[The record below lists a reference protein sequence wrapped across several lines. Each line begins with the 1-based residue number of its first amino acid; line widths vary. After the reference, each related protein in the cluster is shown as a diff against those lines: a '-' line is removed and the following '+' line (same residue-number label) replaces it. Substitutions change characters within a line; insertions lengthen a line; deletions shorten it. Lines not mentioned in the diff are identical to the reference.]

1 MKIKKEYVIVAVVLV
16 ALVAYLVFHSPD
28 RTRYQLPVMPE
39 VDKET
44 ISKIEISKSG
54 ETIVINKKDKK
65 WFIGPKEYPADSAK
79 IKDMLDLLAK
89 FTHTALVSESKNYKR
104 YDLSDDKKIE
114 VKAWSGEELSRQFEI
129 GKEASTYSHTFTKLP
144 GDFKVYQSKGNY
156 RSKFGKDAD
165 ELRNKVIMSFDK
177 AEIKKIRV
185 FKDKE
190 WIELTRIEEEDKKG
204 AAWEDKDG
212 KKADSKKIG
221 ELLNILSTMSGEEY
235 IEDRKKEDLKD
246 PIYIYELTGKKEY
259 TLSIFAKDDKGDKES
274 KKYPSIS
281 SENSYPFIL
290 HEYDVNRMKEKLEQ
304 EKKKADS

>member
-1 MKIKKEYVIVAVVLV
+1 MKIKKEYVILAVVLV
-16 ALVAYLVFHSPD
+16 ALVAYLVFHSSD
-28 RTRYQLPVMPE
+28 RSRYQLPSMPE
-39 VDKET
+39 VESET
-44 ISKIEISKSG
+44 ISKVEISRSG
-54 ETIVINKKDKK
+54 KTVLLNKKDKK
-65 WFIGPKEYPADSAK
+65 WFIGPKEYPADEAK
-79 IKDMLDLLAK
+79 IKDMLELIGTV
-89 FTHTALVSESKNYKR
+89 THTALVSESKNYKR

-114 VKAWSGEELSRQFEI
+114 IKAWAGEKLIRHLEV
-129 GKEASTYSHTFTKLP
+129 GKEASTYSHTFIKLP

-156 RSKFGKDAD
+156 QSKFGKDAD
-165 ELRNKVIMSFDK
+165 ELRNKVIMAFDK

>member
-165 ELRNKVIMSFDK
+165 ELRNKVIMAFDK

-304 EKKKADS
+304 EKKKVDS